1 MSEDGPESV
10 TDDEDTPLQAFVAG
24 AVTTLTLLVAF
35 GLLWA
40 GVSSFWIVFIVGFA
54 GVLPMA
60 MAATKWYES
69 RSQGERAGASTT
81 TSETEAALETLRNRY
96 ARGEL
101 SEAEFERQ
109 VERLLETETVTD
121 ARTYVERGRPS
132 KSSDGSSADG
142 TDAPERDRESDPR

>member
-1 MSEDGPESV
+1 MSEDEPVSV
-10 TDDEDTPLQAFVAG
+10 GDDEDTPLQAFVAG

-40 GVSSFWIVFIVGFA
+40 GSSSFWIVFIVGFA

-60 MAATKWYES
+60 LAATKWYES
-69 RSQGERAGASTT
+69 RSQSVRSGGSAP
-81 TSETEAALETLRNRY
+81 TSETEDALETLRRRY

-109 VERLLETETVTD
+109 VERLLETETVAD
-121 ARTYVERGRPS
+121 ARTSVERARTDRG
-132 KSSDGSSADG
+132 ADG
-142 TDAPERDRESDPR
+142 TDTPEREREYDPR